1 MTARMAR
8 NNSDVPIGPDWNGN
22 PIPPGGIAIIDD
34 EDATLADDV
43 AAGALE
49 LDPTVGR
56 HYTAGPTER
65 KVRPTP

>member
-1 MTARMAR
+1 MSARMAR

-34 EDATLADDV
+34 DNADLLVEV

-56 HYTAGPTER
+56 HT
-65 KVRPTP
+65 KPTPIRPVP